1 MAELT
6 EEKIK
11 EQLKK
16 VIDPEIGLSVVDLG
30 LIYDIKVEGDK
41 VHIKMTLTTPGC
53 PLHQMLVRGVERA
66 VAELEGVKDVQVEL
80 VWDPPWHPSM
90 MSEEAKKKLGFA

>member
-1 MAELT
+1 MEKLK
-6 EEKIK
+6 EERIK

-16 VIDPEIGLSVVDLG
+16 VIDPEIGISVLDLG
-30 LIYDIKVEGDK
+30 LIYDIKIEGDS

-53 PLHQMLVRGVERA
+53 PLQQMLVKGVEKA
-66 VAELEGVKDVQVEL
+66 VAEMEGVKDVHVDL